1 MTENAYTPNRDIPA
15 PKYKVLDT
23 VEADG
28 GARRRSLVKL
38 GQPHIARLLTP
49 ERGAKSQF
57 AEVEYVH
64 VTSTRQEQAD
74 ASGSFVY
81 NETAVTASDEDGKEF
96 QAYLYFA
103 HRALEVD
110 EAMFAI
116 GEI

>member
-1 MTENAYTPNRDIPA
+1 MTDNTHTRDIPA

-28 GARRRSLVKL
+28 GTRRRALVKL
-38 GQPHIARLLTP
+38 GQPHITRLLSP
-49 ERGAKSQF
+49 ERGVKSQF

-64 VTSTRQEQAD
+64 VTSTRQEQTD
-74 ASGSFVY
+74 ASGTFVY
-81 NETAVTASDEDGKEF
+81 HETAVTASDEDGKEF
-96 QAYLYFA
+96 QGYLYFV
-103 HRALEVD
+103 HRALEVE

>member
-1 MTENAYTPNRDIPA
+1 MTDNAHTPTRDIPA

-23 VEADG
+23 VEADE

-49 ERGAKSQF
+49 ARGTKSQF

-64 VTSTRQEQAD
+64 VTTTRQEQTD
-74 ASGSFVY
+74 KSGTFVY
-81 NETAVTASDEDGKEF
+81 HETAVTASDEDGKEF